1 VLSFSP
7 QTLALIGLTFML
19 AGVVKGVAGMGLP
32 TVSMG
37 VLSAFMTPVSA
48 TSVLLIPSFV
58 TNVWQLVTGS
68 DFRALIIRLWTM
80 MVGILIGTIVGVRLL
95 TGANTRWTTVG
106 LGAALTIYALYG
118 LFGRPFSVPKR
129 VETWLSPVIGL
140 VTGLISGATGV
151 FTIPAVPYLQGLDL
165 EKDDL
170 IQALG
175 LSFTVSTVALAIGL
189 VGHGAFHLGNLALSA
204 LAIVPALIGMWLG
217 TIIRGKIS
225 TKTFRISFLCCLGV
239 LGVEL
244 AARSLLSA

>member
-1 VLSFSP
+1 MSSFSP
-7 QTLALIGLTFML
+7 GTLALIFLTFVL

-37 VLSAFMTPVSA
+37 VLGAFMPPVSA
-48 TSVLLIPSFV
+48 TSLLLIPSFV

-68 DFRALIIRLWTM
+68 DFRALIARLWAM
-80 MVGILIGTIVGVRLL
+80 MAGIFIGTIVGVRLL
-95 TGANTRWTTVG
+95 TGANTRWTTIG
-106 LGAALTIYALYG
+106 LGVALALYALYG
-118 LFGRPFSVPKR
+118 LFGRTLSVPKR
-129 VETWLSPVIGL
+129 GETWLSPMIGL
-140 VTGLISGATGV
+140 LTGLISGATGV

-175 LSFTVSTVALAIGL
+175 LSFTVSTIALAIGL
-189 VGHGAFHLGNLALSA
+189 VSNGAFHLGNLALSA

-225 TKTFRISFLCCLGV
+225 AKTFRIGFLCCLGV

-244 AARSLLSA
+244 AAHALLPA